1 MLLKFK
7 RTLRAG
13 LKNLIRN
20 GWLAVAT
27 VSVIAVAV
35 FMINIQTADVF
46 ANHLRLED
54 VRDKVNIT
62 VFFKEDISEGEA
74 QKIEEEIKGYPHV
87 ASVEYHTKEENLDK
101 LKEGPTYQSGD
112 SLKKA
117 ILDSG
122 GNPLGASIVVR
133 SDDPNK
139 YSEISQRIESSEY
152 AELVDTVNYGKF
164 SSVIDDV
171 GQGIQSSQRTA
182 LLTGGILS
190 FIAILITFN
199 SIKITMYS
207 HRQEIEIMR
216 LVGASNGYI
225 QMPYIWEG
233 FFYGLL
239 AVMIGFPLSIGYLQ
253 LVANG
258 GSSDS
263 VISFLSETG
272 FFKDFLNTYF
282 LPNLTLII
290 GGELLFGI
298 LLGVISSLI
307 AVRKYL
313 RV

>member
-1 MLLKFK
+1 
-7 RTLRAG
+7 
-13 LKNLIRN
+13 
-20 GWLAVAT
+20 
-27 VSVIAVAV
+27 
-35 FMINIQTADVF
+35 MINIQTADVF

-62 VFFKEDISEGEA
+62 VFFEQEISEGEA
-74 QKIEEEIKGYPHV
+74 QKIEGEIRSYPYV
-87 ASVEYHTKEENLDK
+87 SSVEYHTEEENLAK
-101 LKEGPTYQSGD
+101 LKEGPTYKSGE

-117 ILDSG
+117 IIDSG
-122 GNPLGASIVVR
+122 GNPLGASIEVR

-139 YSEISQRIESSEY
+139 YSEIAQRIESSEY
-152 AELVDTVNYGKF
+152 ADLVDTVNYGKF

-171 GQGIQSSQRTA
+171 GQGITSSQQTA
-182 LLTGGILS
+182 FLTGGILS

-233 FFYGLL
+233 FFYGFL
-239 AVMIGFPLSIGYLQ
+239 AVVIGFPLSIGYLH
-253 LVANG
+253 LVASG
-258 GSSDS
+258 ASADS

-282 LPNLTLII
+282 LPNLALII
-290 GGELLFGI
+290 AGELLFGI
-298 LLGVISSLI
+298 FLGVISSLI